1 LQNMQRL
8 SRLPFREWILPDRI
22 DGTPGVKLDI
32 PPPLYARH
40 NGFAFPLTSIL
51 KPGASPMSLHPTSS
65 SLDSLLTAELEAK
78 TELDHGQCVALVAAL
93 TREFAFIQ
101 GPPGTGKSY
110 LGLKLIKVLLDVK
123 GRANLG
129 PIVVV

>member
-1 LQNMQRL
+1 
-8 SRLPFREWILPDRI
+8 
-22 DGTPGVKLDI
+22 
-32 PPPLYARH
+32 
-40 NGFAFPLTSIL
+40 
-51 KPGASPMSLHPTSS
+51 MSLYPTSS
-65 SLDSLLTAELEAK
+65 GLDSLLATELEAK

-110 LGLKLIKVLLDVK
+110 LGLKLMKVLLDVK
-123 GRANLG
+123 RRANLG